1 MGKFKMI
8 YLVFGIL
15 ISIVAVVLA
24 CVWFGWKLALVIF
37 LSLWGNNISNNTK
50 V

>member
-1 MGKFKMI
+1 MVKFKMI

-15 ISIVAVVLA
+15 ISILAVILT
-24 CVWFGWKLALVIF
+24 CVWFEWKLALVIF